1 MDLPRQSA
9 NNTLPEPAKPAIV
22 KVIAVAGGATVFS
35 FSPPAG
41 AGSFS
46 WSPDSRSLRYTL
58 VRNGVGN
65 IWEQPLSNKPPW
77 QITDFTSGLIFS
89 HSWSRD
95 GRDLLVSRG
104 SLNSN
109 VILISTS
116 NAR

>member
-1 MDLPRQSA
+1 MGVVYEAEDLNLGRR
-9 NNTLPEPAKPAIV
+9 
-22 KVIAVAGGATVFS
+22 VALKFL
-35 FSPPAG
+35 PAG

-46 WSPDSRSLRYTL
+46 RSPDSRSIRYTL

-65 IWEQPLSNKPPW
+65 IWEQPLSNKPRR

-89 HSWSRD
+89 YSWSRD
-95 GRDLLVSRG
+95 GKGLLVSRG